1 MISAVQ
7 CGYFWKM
14 KNAHIRV
21 LIVLAVLALVG
32 IVGTQVFWLNRAIAQ
47 QDQVFNHNVHVA
59 LRNVVESLCEANGKD
74 FPTVNPIEQV
84 SGNYFIVRTNDK
96 IDLANL
102 EYLISAEIK
111 KRAISQDFEYGV
123 YDCANDQMVYAE
135 NVSLQ
140 DGDTQEVIPVLKNDE
155 YYFGVYFPDK
165 SRTLFAGFDLWK
177 FTAAISLV
185 VIIFFGYALFVILR
199 QKRLSEVQRDFINNV
214 SHELKTP
221 LSTLSLASSTLK
233 NRAETDNERYVNIIH
248 QEVSRLQRN
257 VEDIL
262 HASLLETNL
271 KVEKEPVDVSGLL
284 SEILAEAR
292 EKYSVEMVE
301 WKLTGDSSLNIH
313 TNKELLKNA
322 VWNLID
328 NSVKYGG
335 KEIIVQLKQDQK
347 STTISI
353 TDDGVGISPAEQ
365 KKVFKKFYRIPD
377 VHNQHNQK
385 GFGLGLHIVAT
396 QIKKLGGKVELDST
410 PLEGSTF
417 KLVIPNG

>member
-1 MISAVQ
+1 
-7 CGYFWKM
+7 M